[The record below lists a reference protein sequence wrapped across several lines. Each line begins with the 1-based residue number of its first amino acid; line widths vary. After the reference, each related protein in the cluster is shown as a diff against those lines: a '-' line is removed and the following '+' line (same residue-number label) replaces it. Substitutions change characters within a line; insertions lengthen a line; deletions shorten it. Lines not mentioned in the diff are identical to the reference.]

1 MTTWSQGMLVPDFFS
16 QNCKH
21 HVPLSTFI
29 LNQNNLAG
37 QTCISLK
44 FCVVC
49 ESMNEKTS
57 LIEEFQTGGERVC
70 DRLKQEQRG

>member
-1 MTTWSQGMLVPDFFS
+1 MAFVVRGKFLPFCYVDRITCHED
-16 QNCKH
+16 
-21 HVPLSTFI
+21 FI